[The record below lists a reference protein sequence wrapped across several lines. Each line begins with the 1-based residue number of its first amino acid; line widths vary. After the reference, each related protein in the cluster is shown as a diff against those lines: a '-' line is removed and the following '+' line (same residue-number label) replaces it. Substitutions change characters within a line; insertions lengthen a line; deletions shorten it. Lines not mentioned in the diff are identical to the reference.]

1 MKKILSYIKIL
12 SPFVI
17 VALFAKLIGVALLIF
32 LPYTSLEKDTFIPSD
47 IDFRNYK
54 LNKALGFSPSK
65 EKVVK
70 IKEKM
75 YDLKDLALKA
85 VYKDNHGGIVIV
97 VDIKTKEATVLSKG
111 ESIRG
116 YKLIEIYSKYV
127 IFSKNKKRYTL
138 KLYDNLNIQDTIT
151 KKIQKNNLVVSKKD
165 LMKYATNFNSIWRNI
180 SIEDVKKNKKIIGF
194 KITYIRRKSIFGK
207 LGLKKGDIIIRV
219 NSQPITNYAQAFKI
233 YNNIKYYDYLEVTV
247 LRNGK
252 EKDLDYEIQ

>member
-1 MKKILSYIKIL
+1 MKKLLSYIKIL
-12 SPFVI
+12 SPFVV
-17 VALFAKLIGVALLIF
+17 VALFAKLIGVVLLMF
-32 LPYTSLEKDTFIPSD
+32 LPYTSLEKDTFMPSS

-54 LNKALGFSPSK
+54 LDKALGFNSGK

-85 VYKDNHGGIVIV
+85 IYKDNHSGVVIV

-111 ESIRG
+111 ESIKG
-116 YKLIEIYSKYV
+116 YKLIEIYTKYV
-127 IFSKNKKRYTL
+127 IFLKNRRRYTL
-138 KLYDNLNIQDTIT
+138 KLYDDLNIQDTMI
-151 KKIQKNNLVVSKKD
+151 KEIQKDNLVVSKKD

-180 SIEDVKKNKKIIGF
+180 SIEDVKKDKKIIGF
-194 KITYIRRKSIFGK
+194 KVTYIRRKSIFGK

-219 NSQPITNYAQAFKI
+219 NSEPITNYAQAFKI
-233 YNNIKYYDYLEVTV
+233 YNNIKSYDYLEVTV